1 MPKYQ
6 IATWKNY
13 DVGDVRNVSTPDLI
27 KAVERSGKAANQRLR
42 SLEKAGFTGGM
53 YAQAMADLGLPRTR
67 FKESAKNMTGT
78 HRTRF
83 KESAK
88 TMTRAQ
94 LLHEYMIIR
103 NFMSAKTST
112 LSGIRSANKR
122 RYETAVS
129 RGFDG
134 SEEEFY
140 QLVGDYFSENVEKL
154 FSSNVIYDIITG
166 VNAKKKRSVVDD
178 IISKQNLSRGEALL
192 DYQEQIE

>member
-13 DVGDVRNVSTPDLI
+13 DIGDVRNVSTPDLI

-42 SLEKAGFTGGM
+42 ALKKAGFTGGM

-67 FKESAKNMTGT
+67 FKESAK
-78 HRTRF
+78 
-83 KESAK
+83 

-94 LLHEYMIIR
+94 LLREYMIIR

-112 LSGIRSANKR
+112 PSGVRSANKR

-140 QLVGDYFSENVEKL
+140 QLISDYFSKNVENL
-154 FSSNVIYDIITG
+154 FSSDVIYDIITG
-166 VNAKKKRSVVDD
+166 VNAKKKRSVVDK
-178 IISKQNLSRGEALL
+178 ILSKQNLSRGEALL